1 MTLLEKAERFWANLE
16 DCDARSLAALGAEGC
31 CAFALSGHAGQ
42 RLRAFPVALFNRDFD
57 GKGTGRTASVL
68 EGANIIFDVSCDGA
82 AWRAGVA
89 AARSRR
95 QNSANPGT
103 CDVK

>member
-1 MTLLEKAERFWANLE
+1 MTLLEQAERFWANLE
-16 DCDARSLAALGAEGC
+16 ERNARPLAALGTGGRD
-31 CAFALSGHAGQ
+31 AFVLSGCAGH
-42 RLRAFPVALFNRDFD
+42 RLRASPAALVDRSLDCK
-57 GKGTGRTASVL
+57 GKRRTASDL
-68 EGANIIFDVSCDGA
+68 ADANIIFDVSCGGA
-82 AWRAGVA
+82 AWRVGVI